1 MRVNIIT
8 QPLFSN
14 YGGILQNYA
23 LQEVLRRLGHEPLTI
38 NVPVRAVNGGANWK
52 DYVKA
57 VRNLILRWQGNYSA
71 PFLNPHTF
79 AVKERELSFPQRAF
93 IEKHISKVDCPVPF
107 KPELEKEYPADLW
120 IVGSD
125 QVWRPWCSPDIE
137 NYFFDFLN
145 DKTKRIAYAVSF
157 GTDQWEISDA
167 LTPKVRELASRF
179 TAVSVRESSGVEL
192 CKQYLGVEAV
202 HVLDPTMLLKA
213 EDYLSLTS
221 DKDYPKGKYIA
232 TYILDASKEKNSI
245 IKNESKQ
252 KNLPVIKVGAM
263 HKDGFDSIE
272 SWLATIAHAD
282 RVITD
287 SFHGTVFSIIFGRPV
302 KVLKNGLRGNSRL
315 ESLLSLLGV
324 TISKDDF
331 IYPNDYTAVR
341 LASLSKQCF
350 DYLSSF
356 VS

>member
-52 DYVKA
+52 DYAKA

-179 TAVSVRESSGVEL
+179 AAVSVRESSGVEL
-192 CKQYLGVEAV
+192 CKQCLGVEAV

-252 KNLPVIKVGAM
+252 KNLPVVKVGTM

-302 KVLKNGLRGNSRL
+302 KVLGNNTRGNARL
-315 ESLLSLLGV
+315 QSLFGVLHLTTGSDGYIRLGDLNINRLNRLKEESLNFLN
-324 TISKDDF
+324 K
-331 IYPNDYTAVR
+331 
-341 LASLSKQCF
+341 
-350 DYLSSF
+350 
-356 VS
+356 